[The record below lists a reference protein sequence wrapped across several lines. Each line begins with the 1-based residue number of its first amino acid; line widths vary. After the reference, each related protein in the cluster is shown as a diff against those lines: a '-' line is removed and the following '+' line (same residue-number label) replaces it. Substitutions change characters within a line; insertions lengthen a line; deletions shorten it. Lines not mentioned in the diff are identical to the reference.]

1 MELNAFLEQLKNKI
15 NMVDVA
21 SRYMTLQ
28 RKGNKYW
35 GCCPFHHERTPSF
48 AIDEIKQFYYCF
60 GCHESGDVIKFV
72 QNVEST
78 DFIGAITILAK
89 SVGMEVPSFSGGNKD
104 ELSLNKKKR
113 ERAYSLLKDAAK
125 YYNKEIYKPEN
136 ADKLQYLFN
145 RGISQKTITKF
156 GIGASTDWTGVIRHL
171 KGLGYSEEEMLEAGV
186 VGKSDKGRYYDAYAM
201 RIIIPIIDSYGQVVA
216 FGGRTLDKHAQA
228 KYKNTNDTIA
238 FNKRKVLYGL
248 NLVKKQKLKEPVKSL
263 ILVEGYMDAISVY
276 EQGFHNVVASMGTAL
291 TKEQAKLMHYVTE
304 DVYISY
310 DGDAAGVKG
319 AVLGQKILEDEGIN
333 ARIVILRDNL
343 DPDEIIRKYGKE
355 EYQKALDTAL
365 TGTEFKFKILADKFD
380 VTDLSGKKKY
390 LENALRV
397 ISTLST
403 EAEKEE
409 WLKKTSE
416 YTSISTDSLKRDLIK
431 VDKGEKPEINVEN
444 ASDKSVD
451 GITKAIRCGLA
462 LCIDGR
468 KNLSEISFIDEYIS
482 CDAHRKIYSYLKE
495 KSGSKIN
502 GSMLFNVL
510 DESEYDELTKVLE
523 FMESEG
529 ITDDNVNEYF
539 DDCMRTVDQKSKQDT
554 LARLKEMYRET
565 DDLKEKQQITADIL
579 EVSKQLK
586 KNAKRGSVRNGN

>member
-1 MELNAFLEQLKNKI
+1 MELNTFLEQLKSKVNI
-15 NMVDVA
+15 VDVA
-21 SRYMTLQ
+21 SRYMTLT

-48 AIDEIKQFYYCF
+48 AVDEIKQFYYCF

-78 DFIGAITILAK
+78 DFIGAITMLSQIA
-89 SVGMEVPSFSGGNKD
+89 GMEVPTFSGKNKD
-104 ELSLNKKKR
+104 EISENKKKR
-113 ERAYSLLKDAAK
+113 ERVYALLKEAAK
-125 YYNKEIYKPEN
+125 YYNKEIYRPEN
-136 ADKLQYLFN
+136 KEKLQYLFN
-145 RGISQKTITKF
+145 RGISQKTITRF
-156 GIGASTDWTGVIRHL
+156 GIGASTDWTSVIRHL
-171 KGLGYSEEEMLEAGV
+171 KGLGFTDDEIIESGV
-186 VGKSDKGRYYDAYAM
+186 AAKSDKGRIYDAYAT

-216 FGGRTLDKHAQA
+216 FGGRTLEKHAQA
-228 KYKNTNDTIA
+228 KYKNTGDTIA

-291 TKEQAKLMHYVTE
+291 TKEQAKLMHYVAD

-310 DGDAAGVKG
+310 DGDAAGIKG
-319 AVLGQKILEDEGIN
+319 AVLGQKILEDEGVN
-333 ARIVILRDNL
+333 AKIVILRDNL

-355 EYQKALDTAL
+355 EYRKALDNAL

-380 VTDLSGKKKY
+380 VSDLTGKKKY

-416 YTSISTDSLKRDLIK
+416 YTSISTDSLRRDLAK
-431 VDKGEKPEINVEN
+431 VDKGEKVEINVESQ
-444 ASDKSVD
+444 AEKAAD
-451 GITKAIRCGLA
+451 GMTKAIRFCLS
-462 LCIDGR
+462 LCIDG
-468 KNLSEISFIDEYIS
+468 KKTVEEIAPLEEYITS
-482 CDAHRKIYSYLKE
+482 DTHRKIYAYLKE
-495 KSGSKIN
+495 KRGQKIN

-510 DESEYDELTKVLE
+510 DEDEYEELTKILE
-523 FMESEG
+523 FSESEG
-529 ITDDNVNEYF
+529 VTEENEEEYF
-539 DDCMRTVDQKSKQDT
+539 ADCMRNVFLRSKEET
-554 LARLKEMYRET
+554 LRRLKEMYRET
-565 DDLKEKQQITADIL
+565 DDLNEKKQITADIL
-579 EVSKQLK
+579 EVTKQLN
-586 KNAKRGSVRNGN
+586 NAKRGE

>member
-1 MELNAFLEQLKNKI
+1 MELNTFLEQLKSKVNI
-15 NMVDVA
+15 VDVA
-21 SRYMTLQ
+21 SRYMTLT

-48 AIDEIKQFYYCF
+48 AVDEIKQFYYCF

-78 DFIGAITILAK
+78 DFIGAITILAQIA
-89 SVGMEVPSFSGGNKD
+89 GMEVPTFSGKNKD
-104 ELSLNKKKR
+104 EISENKKKR
-113 ERAYSLLKDAAK
+113 ERIYALLKEAAK
-125 YYNKEIYKPEN
+125 YYNKEIYRPEN
-136 ADKLQYLFN
+136 KEKLQYLFN
-145 RGISQKTITKF
+145 RGISQKTITRF

-171 KGLGYSEEEMLEAGV
+171 KGLGYTDEEIIESGV
-186 VGKSDKGRYYDAYAM
+186 AARSDKGRIYDAYAT

-216 FGGRTLDKHAQA
+216 FGGRTLEKHAQA
-228 KYKNTNDTIA
+228 KYKNTGDTIA

-291 TKEQAKLMHYVTE
+291 TKEQAKLMHYVAD

-310 DGDAAGVKG
+310 DGDAAGIKG
-319 AVLGQKILEDEGIN
+319 AVLGQKILEDEGVN
-333 ARIVILRDNL
+333 AKIVILRDNL

-355 EYQKALDTAL
+355 EYRKALDNAL

-380 VTDLSGKKKY
+380 VSDLTSKKKY

-416 YTSISTDSLKRDLIK
+416 YTSISTDSLKRDLAK
-431 VDKGEKPEINVEN
+431 VDKGEKVEINVESQ
-444 ASDKSVD
+444 AEKSAD
-451 GITKAIRCGLA
+451 GMMKAIRFGLS
-462 LCIDGR
+462 LCIDG
-468 KNLSEISFIDEYIS
+468 KKTVEEIAPLEEYITS
-482 CDAHRKIYSYLKE
+482 DTHRKIYAYLKE
-495 KSGSKIN
+495 KRGQKIN

-510 DESEYDELTKVLE
+510 DEDEYEELTKILE
-523 FMESEG
+523 FSESEG
-529 ITDDNVNEYF
+529 ITEENEEEYF
-539 DDCMRTVDQKSKQDT
+539 ADCMRNVFLRSKEET
-554 LARLKEMYRET
+554 LKRLKEMYRET
-565 DDLKEKQQITADIL
+565 DDLNEKKQITADIL
-579 EVSKQLK
+579 EVTKQLN
-586 KNAKRGSVRNGN
+586 NAKRGE

>member
-1 MELNAFLEQLKNKI
+1 MELNTFLEQLKSKVNI
-15 NMVDVA
+15 VDVA
-21 SRYMTLQ
+21 SRYMTLT

-48 AIDEIKQFYYCF
+48 AVDEIKQFYYCF

-89 SVGMEVPSFSGGNKD
+89 IAGMEVPTFSGKNKD
-104 ELSLNKKKR
+104 EISENKKKR
-113 ERAYSLLKDAAK
+113 ERVYSLLKEAAK
-125 YYNKEIYKPEN
+125 YYNKEIYRPEN
-136 ADKLQYLFN
+136 KKKLQYLFN
-145 RGISQKTITKF
+145 RGISQKTITRF

-171 KGLGYSEEEMLEAGV
+171 KGLGYTDEEIVESGV
-186 VGKSDKGRYYDAYAM
+186 AAKSDKGRIYDAYGT

-216 FGGRTLDKHAQA
+216 FGGRTLEKHAQA
-228 KYKNTNDTIA
+228 KYKNTGDTIA

-248 NLVKKQKLKEPVKSL
+248 NLVKKQKLKEPIKSL

-291 TKEQAKLMHYVTE
+291 TKEQAKLMHYVAD

-310 DGDAAGVKG
+310 DGDAAGIKG
-319 AVLGQKILEDEGIN
+319 AVLGQKILEEEGVN
-333 ARIVILRDNL
+333 AKIVILRDNL

-355 EYQKALDTAL
+355 EYRKALDNAL

-380 VTDLSGKKKY
+380 VSDLSGKKKY

-397 ISTLST
+397 ISTLPT

-416 YTSISTDSLKRDLIK
+416 YTSISTGSLKRDLAK
-431 VDKGEKPEINVEN
+431 VDKGEKVEINVESQ
-444 ASDKSVD
+444 AEKAAD
-451 GITKAIRCGLA
+451 GMTKAIRFGLS
-462 LCIDGR
+462 LCIDG
-468 KNLSEISFIDEYIS
+468 KKEVEEIAPLEEYITS
-482 CDAHRKIYSYLKE
+482 DTHRKIYAYLKE
-495 KSGSKIN
+495 KSGQNIN

-510 DESEYDELTKVLE
+510 DEDEYEELTKILE
-523 FMESEG
+523 FSESEG
-529 ITDDNVNEYF
+529 ITDENEEEYF
-539 DDCMRTVDQKSKQDT
+539 ADCMRNVFLRSKEET
-554 LARLKEMYRET
+554 LRRLKEMYRET
-565 DDLKEKQQITADIL
+565 DDLNEKKQITADIL
-579 EVSKQLK
+579 EVTKQLN
-586 KNAKRGSVRNGN
+586 NAKRGE

>member
-1 MELNAFLEQLKNKI
+1 MELNTFLEQLKSKVNI
-15 NMVDVA
+15 VDVA

-72 QNVEST
+72 QNAEST
-78 DFIGAITILAK
+78 DFIGAITHLAK
-89 SVGMEVPSFSGGNKD
+89 LAGMEVPAFSGGNKD
-104 ELSLNKKKR
+104 ELSINKKKR
-113 ERAYSLLKDAAK
+113 ERAYALLKDAAK

-136 ADKLQYLFN
+136 AAKLQYLFD
-145 RGISQKTITKF
+145 RGISQKTITRF

-171 KGLGYSEEEMLEAGV
+171 KSLKYTEEEMLEAGV
-186 VGKSDKGRYYDAYAM
+186 AGKSDKGRIYDAYGT

-216 FGGRTLDKHAQA
+216 FGGRTMDKHAQA
-228 KYKNTNDTIA
+228 KYKNTSDTIA

-248 NLVKKQKLKEPVKSL
+248 NLVKKQKLKEPIKNL

-310 DGDAAGVKG
+310 DGDAAGIKG

-333 ARIVILRDNL
+333 AKIVILRDNL
-343 DPDEIIRKYGKE
+343 DPDEVIRRYGKE

-365 TGTEFKFKILADKFD
+365 TGTEFKFKILSDKFD
-380 VTDLSGKKKY
+380 VSDLTGKKKY

-397 ISTLST
+397 ISTLQT

-416 YTSISTDSLKRDLIK
+416 YTSISVDSLKRDLQK
-431 VDKGEKPEINVEN
+431 VDKGEKPEINLETN
-444 ASDKSVD
+444 AEKTVD
-451 GITKAIRCGLA
+451 GITKAVRFGLS
-462 LCIDGR
+462 LCIDG
-468 KNLSEISFIDEYIS
+468 KKSLADISQLEEYIS
-482 CDAHRKIYSYLKE
+482 NDTHRKIYEYLKE
-495 KSGSKIN
+495 KKGVAIN

-510 DESEYDELTKVLE
+510 DESEYEELTTILE
-523 FMESEG
+523 FSDREG
-529 ITDDNVNEYF
+529 ITEDNLEEYF
-539 DDCMRTVDQKSKQDT
+539 DDCMRAVYLKSKQET

-565 DDLKEKQQITADIL
+565 DDLAEKKQITADIL

-586 KNAKRGSVRNGN
+586 NNAKRGNMRNGN

>member
-1 MELNAFLEQLKNKI
+1 MELNTFLEQLKSKVNI
-15 NMVDVA
+15 VDVA
-21 SRYMTLQ
+21 SRYMTLT

-48 AIDEIKQFYYCF
+48 AVDEIKQFYYCF

-78 DFIGAITILAK
+78 DFIGAITILAQIA
-89 SVGMEVPSFSGGNKD
+89 GMEVPTFSGKNKD
-104 ELSLNKKKR
+104 EISENKKKR
-113 ERAYSLLKDAAK
+113 ERIYALLKEAAK
-125 YYNKEIYKPEN
+125 YYNKEIYRPEN
-136 ADKLQYLFN
+136 KEKLQYLFN
-145 RGISQKTITKF
+145 RGISQKTITRF

-171 KGLGYSEEEMLEAGV
+171 KGLGYTDEEIIESGV
-186 VGKSDKGRYYDAYAM
+186 AARSDKGRIYDAYAT

-216 FGGRTLDKHAQA
+216 FGGRTLEKHAQA
-228 KYKNTNDTIA
+228 KYKNTGDTIA

-291 TKEQAKLMHYVTE
+291 TKEQAKLMHYVAD

-310 DGDAAGVKG
+310 DGDAAGIKG
-319 AVLGQKILEDEGIN
+319 AVLGQKILEDEGVN
-333 ARIVILRDNL
+333 AKIVILRDNL

-355 EYQKALDTAL
+355 EYRKALDNAL

-380 VTDLSGKKKY
+380 VSDLTGKKKY

-416 YTSISTDSLKRDLIK
+416 YTSISTDSLKRDLAK
-431 VDKGEKPEINVEN
+431 VDKGEKVEINVESQ
-444 ASDKSVD
+444 AEKSAD
-451 GITKAIRCGLA
+451 GMMKAIRFGLS
-462 LCIDGR
+462 LCIDG
-468 KNLSEISFIDEYIS
+468 KKTVEEIAPLEEYITS
-482 CDAHRKIYSYLKE
+482 DTHRKIYAYLKE
-495 KSGSKIN
+495 KRGQKIN

-510 DESEYDELTKVLE
+510 DEDEYEELTKILE
-523 FMESEG
+523 FSESEG
-529 ITDDNVNEYF
+529 ITEENEEEYF
-539 DDCMRTVDQKSKQDT
+539 ADCMRNVFLRSKEET
-554 LARLKEMYRET
+554 LKRLKEMYRET
-565 DDLKEKQQITADIL
+565 DDLNEKKQITADIL
-579 EVSKQLK
+579 EVTKQLN
-586 KNAKRGSVRNGN
+586 NAKRGE

>member
-15 NMVDVA
+15 NIVDVA
-21 SRYMTLQ
+21 SRYITLQ

-89 SVGMEVPSFSGGNKD
+89 SVGMEVPSFSGNNKD

-113 ERAYSLLKDAAK
+113 ERSYSLLKDAAK

-444 ASDKSVD
+444 VSDKSVD

-539 DDCMRTVDQKSKQDT
+539 DDCMRTIDQRSKQDA

>member
-15 NMVDVA
+15 NIVDVA

>member
-15 NMVDVA
+15 NIVDVA

-444 ASDKSVD
+444 VSDKSVD

-586 KNAKRGSVRNGN
+586 KNAKRGSARNGN

>member
-1 MELNAFLEQLKNKI
+1 MELNVFLEQLKSKVNI
-15 NMVDVA
+15 VDVA

-78 DFIGAITILAK
+78 DFIGAITILAQL
-89 SVGMEVPSFSGGNKD
+89 VGMEVPSFSGGNKD
-104 ELSLNKKKR
+104 EISLNKKKR
-113 ERAYSLLKDAAK
+113 ERAYALLKDAAK

-136 ADKLQYLFN
+136 AEKLQYLLN
-145 RGISQKTITKF
+145 RGISQKTITRF

-171 KGLGYSEEEMLEAGV
+171 KKLGYTEEEMLEAGV
-186 VGKSDKGRYYDAYAM
+186 AGKSDKGRYYDAYAT

-248 NLVKKQKLKEPVKSL
+248 NLVKKQKLKETIKSL

-333 ARIVILRDNL
+333 AKIVILRDNL

-355 EYQKALDTAL
+355 EYQKALDNAL
-365 TGTEFKFKILADKFD
+365 TGTEFKFKILSDKFD
-380 VTDLSGKKKY
+380 VKDLGGKKKY

-416 YTSISTDSLKRDLIK
+416 YTSISVDSLHRDLLK
-431 VDKGEKPEINVEN
+431 VDKGEKPEINVESPSER
-444 ASDKSVD
+444 AAD
-451 GITKAIRCGLA
+451 GVTKAIRCGLS

-468 KNLSEISFIDEYIS
+468 KSLADISPLEEYIS
-482 CDAHRKIYSYLKE
+482 SDTHRKIFEYIKD
-495 KSGSKIN
+495 KDGTKIN

-510 DESEYDELTKVLE
+510 DEAEYEELTQVLE
-523 FMESEG
+523 FMENEG
-529 ITDDNVNEYF
+529 ITEDNLEEYF
-539 DDCMRTVDQKSKQDT
+539 DDCMRTVYQKSKQET
-554 LARLKEMYRET
+554 LSRLKQMYRET
-565 DDLKEKQQITADIL
+565 DDLAEKQQITADIL
-579 EVSKQLK
+579 EISKQLNN
-586 KNAKRGSVRNGN
+586 NAKRGNKRNGN

>member
-1 MELNAFLEQLKNKI
+1 MELNTFLEQLKSKVNI
-15 NMVDVA
+15 VDVA
-21 SRYMTLQ
+21 SRYMTLT

-48 AIDEIKQFYYCF
+48 AVDEIKQFYYCF

-78 DFIGAITILAK
+78 DFIGAITILAQIA
-89 SVGMEVPSFSGGNKD
+89 GMEVPTFSGKNKD
-104 ELSLNKKKR
+104 EISENKKKR
-113 ERAYSLLKDAAK
+113 ERIYALLKEAAK
-125 YYNKEIYKPEN
+125 YYNKEIYRPEN
-136 ADKLQYLFN
+136 KEKLQYLFN
-145 RGISQKTITKF
+145 RGISQKTITRF

-171 KGLGYSEEEMLEAGV
+171 KGLGYTDEEIIESGV
-186 VGKSDKGRYYDAYAM
+186 AARSDKGRIYDAYAT

-216 FGGRTLDKHAQA
+216 FGGRTLEKHAQA
-228 KYKNTNDTIA
+228 KYKNTGDTIA

-291 TKEQAKLMHYVTE
+291 TKEQAKLMHYVAD

-310 DGDAAGVKG
+310 DGDAAGIKG
-319 AVLGQKILEDEGIN
+319 AVLGQKILEDEGVN
-333 ARIVILRDNL
+333 AKIVILRDNL
-343 DPDEIIRKYGKE
+343 DPDEIIRQYGKE
-355 EYQKALDTAL
+355 EYRKALDNAL

-380 VTDLSGKKKY
+380 VSDLTSKKKY

-416 YTSISTDSLKRDLIK
+416 YTSISTDSLKRDLAK
-431 VDKGEKPEINVEN
+431 VDKGEKVEINVESQ
-444 ASDKSVD
+444 AEKSAD
-451 GITKAIRCGLA
+451 GMMKAIRFGLS
-462 LCIDGR
+462 LCIDG
-468 KNLSEISFIDEYIS
+468 KKTVEEIAPLEEYITS
-482 CDAHRKIYSYLKE
+482 DTHRKIYAYLKE
-495 KSGSKIN
+495 KRGQKIN

-510 DESEYDELTKVLE
+510 DEDEYEELTKILE
-523 FMESEG
+523 FSESEG
-529 ITDDNVNEYF
+529 ITEENEEEYF
-539 DDCMRTVDQKSKQDT
+539 ADCMRNVFLRSKEET
-554 LARLKEMYRET
+554 LKRLKEMYRET
-565 DDLKEKQQITADIL
+565 DDLNEKKQITADIL
-579 EVSKQLK
+579 EVTKQLN
-586 KNAKRGSVRNGN
+586 NAKRGE